1 MPAVLDV
8 ATKNVRT
15 QAWWTGRA
23 TEGHSVQCL
32 DIEMVISKAASNTC
46 ISSCVLLPVYLFE
59 PVLLQRG
66 LAVDNNIGLLALM
79 LCCRCQLL
87 RCWACPSSS

>member
-8 ATKNVRT
+8 ATYNVRT

-32 DIEMVISKAASNTC
+32 DIEMVISKAASNT
-46 ISSCVLLPVYLFE
+46 
-59 PVLLQRG
+59 
-66 LAVDNNIGLLALM
+66 
-79 LCCRCQLL
+79 
-87 RCWACPSSS
+87 